1 MKDHLDKLLDDD
13 EIRQDL
19 YDINRETELQT
30 QMGQMAS
37 QGGGTGLSST
47 RGKVDESPSGLSF
60 GQEVTVKVQLKEVN
74 ITHSS

>member
-19 YDINRETELQT
+19 YDINRETELQM

-37 QGGGTGLSST
+37 QGGGTALSST
-47 RGKVDESPSGLSF
+47 RGKLDESPSGLSF